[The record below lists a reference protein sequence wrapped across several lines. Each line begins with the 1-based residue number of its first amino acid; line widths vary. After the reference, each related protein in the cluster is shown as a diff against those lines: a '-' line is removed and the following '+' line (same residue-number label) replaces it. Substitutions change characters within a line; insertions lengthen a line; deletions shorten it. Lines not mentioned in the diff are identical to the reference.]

1 MPWTH
6 PVVPLDVEKHQFFAE
21 LESSSNLANKRSK
34 ARLKNCFTSSC
45 GALRTNDAKVEY
57 FELSD
62 GDGGQG
68 NTRILLLLPLFS
80 LFVS

>member
-6 PVVPLDVEKHQFFAE
+6 PVVPLDVEKHQSFTE
-21 LESSSNLANKRSK
+21 SSNLANKISK
-34 ARLKNCFTSSC
+34 ARLKNFFTSSS

-62 GDGGQG
+62 ADGGQG